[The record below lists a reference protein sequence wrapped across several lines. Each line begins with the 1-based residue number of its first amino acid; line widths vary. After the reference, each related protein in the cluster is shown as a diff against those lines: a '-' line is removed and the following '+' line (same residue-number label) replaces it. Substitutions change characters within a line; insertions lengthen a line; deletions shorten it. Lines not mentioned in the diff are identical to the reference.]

1 MMISGRGGRGVCAT
15 ALSSARKLLATGLVL
30 LAILATGCSV
40 TGKVRSAFGGQL
52 PLKVTVAPGANDDT
66 AIAVDFVV
74 VYNDKLLDV
83 IMKVSAAV
91 CVGKQIRF
99 LADDLP

>member
-15 ALSSARKLLATGLVL
+15 ALSSARRLLATGLVL

-66 AIAVDFVV
+66 PIAGDLVV
-74 VYNDKLLDV
+74 VYDHKLLDQ
-83 IMKVSAAV
+83 IKKVPAA
-91 CVGKQIRF
+91 GGGSKKKPF
-99 LADDLP
+99 PG